1 MNFADLYKKLQ
12 AIEENAPVA
21 PVHTDGAGAG
31 DSYNN
36 VEECGDMMS
45 PRPEQQDN
53 VTMNV
58 SMNGSGKGGIKDLMA
73 ILKNIEDNGPTPGH
87 SDHDMIVGMEDFKNS
102 MAGASGQHTAGVDSV
117 TATGDDL
124 ASKGQEAP
132 KVNGGGNPM
141 QEAISQRLQ
150 KMYDTIKE
158 ETTEEG
164 WNPNT
169 WFGGKQPA
177 QAAGAPAADGG
188 GYDAMGNPTT
198 STPSASPTAVAKP
211 AGQAAKPARVAA
223 KPDPNVM
230 ALQQKLIAAG
240 AKIKAD
246 GIMGPAT
253 RAAQQQFPNVTT
265 QTDAEKAVGADI
277 NSADKTPA
285 APAAPVAPAAPAAAP
300 APGMQAVGDDDGN
313 TTITRPDGSTMVVGA
328 DGKQIM
334 PGSNPNLPQNK
345 GIINTIKNAATGQG
359 DFQKPT
365 GFIPPTAAA
374 PAAPA
379 APAAAPASNLTTS
392 DGKPVTD
399 GSGKPVQAG
408 TPTAESVTFGQDPA
422 LARIV
427 QLARG

>member
-21 PVHTDGAGAG
+21 PVHTDAAG
-31 DSYNN
+31 DS
-36 VEECGDMMS
+36 VEECGGMMS
-45 PRPEQQDN
+45 ARPEQQDN

-73 ILKNIEDNGPTPGH
+73 ILKNIEDHGPTPDH

-102 MAGASGQHTAGVDSV
+102 MAGASGQHTMGIDAV

-124 ASKGQEAP
+124 ASKGGEAP

-158 ETTEEG
+158 ERSDEA
-164 WNPNT
+164 WYNPAT
-169 WFGGKQPA
+169 WG
-177 QAAGAPAADGG
+177 AAGGSNTQGGAAT
-188 GYDAMGNPTT
+188 GNPKIAAQGKKAGATQ
-198 STPSASPTAVAKP
+198 AVP
-211 AGQAAKPARVAA
+211 AGQAAKPARPAA
-223 KPDPNVM
+223 QPDPNVM

-240 AKIKAD
+240 ATIKAD

-253 RAAQQQFPNVTT
+253 RAAQAQFPNVTT
-265 QTDAEKAVGADI
+265 QTDAEKAVAADMLSANDGTGQNGGAEQARNPNAGLTPDDPRWQGPKPV
-277 NSADKTPA
+277 AAPVAAPA
-285 APAAPVAPAAPAAAP
+285 APAAPTGV
-300 APGMQAVGDDDGN
+300 QAQGDDEGN
-313 TTITRPDGSTMVVGA
+313 TTITRPDGSTMVVGP

-345 GIINTIKNAATGQG
+345 GVINTVKNAVTGQG

-365 GFIPPTAAA
+365 GFIPPAA
-374 PAAPA
+374 
-379 APAAAPASNLTTS
+379 
-392 DGKPVTD
+392 
-399 GSGKPVQAG
+399 
-408 TPTAESVTFGQDPA
+408 PTAESVTFGEDPA